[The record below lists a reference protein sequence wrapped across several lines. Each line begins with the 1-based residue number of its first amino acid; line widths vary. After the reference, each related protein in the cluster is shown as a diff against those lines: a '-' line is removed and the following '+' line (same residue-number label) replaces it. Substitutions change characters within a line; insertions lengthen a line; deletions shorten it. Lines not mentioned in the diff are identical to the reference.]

1 MIDGRAIVDT
11 SAVIGEGV
19 SIGPWSIIGPGVELG
34 DNVHIA
40 SHVVV
45 KGPTKIGAGAKVFQ
59 FATVGEDTPAFAFEG
74 EETFC
79 EIGDNTVIREGV
91 TIHRGMAKGGIGR
104 TVVGKNCLL
113 MAYVH
118 VGHDCVVGDNVVMAN
133 NASLAG
139 HVVVGDYA
147 NFGGYSGIPQFRHIG
162 AHTHIAAM
170 SLVLKDVPA
179 YMTVSGNPAVAVGLN
194 VEGMKRRGY
203 PKETLQALRQAHRT
217 VYRKGLKVKE
227 ALAELSESRQ
237 AFPEV
242 SLMRTSVSCYLNSPG
257 TVRGRL
263 DEGLSIEN
271 SQWGIIRGR
280 GTAQD

>member
-1 MIDGRAIVDT
+1 MIDGRAIVDP
-11 SAVIGEGV
+11 SAVIGENV
-19 SIGPWSIIGPGVELG
+19 TIGPWSIIGPNVELG
-34 DNVHIA
+34 DGVEVA
-40 SHVVV
+40 SHVVI
-45 KGPTKIGAGAKVFQ
+45 KGPTRLGAGVRVFQ

-74 EETFC
+74 EQTFL

-118 VGHDCVVGDNVVMAN
+118 IGHDCVVGDHVVMAN

-147 NFGGYSGIPQFRHIG
+147 NFGGYSGIPQFRNIG
-162 AHTHIAAM
+162 AYTHIAAM

-179 YMTVSGNPAVAVGLN
+179 YMTVSGNPAVAVALN
-194 VEGMKRRGY
+194 MEGMKRRGY
-203 PKETLQALRQAHRT
+203 DQETMQALKNAHRT
-217 VYRKGLKVKE
+217 VYRKGLSVKE
-227 ALAELSESRQ
+227 ALAELAPARAQ
-237 AFPEV
+237 FAEV
-242 SLMRTSVSCYLNSPG
+242 ELFAQ
-257 TVRGRL
+257 
-263 DEGLSIEN
+263 SIET

-280 GTAQD
+280 GSARD